1 MWAAASAQP
10 LFFPLK
16 ELKPGTRAVGKTVFS
31 GREIEEFQAEILGVL
46 ENIGPKQSLILARL
60 SGGAL
65 GKTGVLQGMS
75 GSPVYVDGRLVG
87 AVAMAFPY
95 ATEPVAGIRPIE
107 EMLRAGETRGPA
119 RASAR
124 ISLTDANLASWLP
137 KPAEV
142 LVGKSRMVDI
152 ATPISFSG
160 FTRDTVE
167 RFSPQLRVLG
177 LEPCQGIS
185 GGGGTQRMGDP
196 SNVKPGSMISVQL
209 LRGDMSVS
217 ADGTVTHV
225 DGRRIYAFGHRFL
238 STGATEIP
246 FARAEVLTV
255 LPMLTTSFKIS
266 AAREMLG
273 TISQDR
279 NSGIS
284 GDLGRR
290 ASLTP
295 VSITVVDP
303 GGKPNRYQI
312 EMVND
317 GFLSPFLLQ
326 MAIFSAIDATER
338 TLGASSY
345 AVKGQIEFEGTVPPV
360 RIDNMASGNFAAV
373 LQASLSAA
381 APLAYVLQ
389 NDFESLKLKKIT
401 LDIGVFDEKK
411 QMQID
416 QVFVSKREVRPGERL
431 ELMMVFVGENGLE
444 RTRKLD
450 YQVPAGA
457 SPGTLAFTVA
467 DGISSNI
474 AEIRQFIGTPPK
486 SLAQLIDTVN
496 QLRANTKAY
505 VRVWRQ
511 DAAYQIEGADMPDP
525 PPSASM
531 ILARSQATQG
541 NLSQTR
547 NSKVAEFVVDAGDS
561 VVTGSKTVQVE
572 IKE

>member
-1 MWAAASAQP
+1 
-10 LFFPLK
+10 
-16 ELKPGTRAVGKTVFS
+16 
-31 GREIEEFQAEILGVL
+31 
-46 ENIGPKQSLILARL
+46 
-60 SGGAL
+60 
-65 GKTGVLQGMS
+65 
-75 GSPVYVDGRLVG
+75 
-87 AVAMAFPY
+87 
-95 ATEPVAGIRPIE
+95 
-107 EMLRAGETRGPA
+107 
-119 RASAR
+119 
-124 ISLTDANLASWLP
+124 
-137 KPAEV
+137 
-142 LVGKSRMVDI
+142 
-152 ATPISFSG
+152 
-160 FTRDTVE
+160 
-167 RFSPQLRVLG
+167 
-177 LEPCQGIS
+177 
-185 GGGGTQRMGDP
+185 
-196 SNVKPGSMISVQL
+196 
-209 LRGDMSVS
+209 
-217 ADGTVTHV
+217 
-225 DGRRIYAFGHRFL
+225 
-238 STGATEIP
+238 
-246 FARAEVLTV
+246 
-255 LPMLTTSFKIS
+255 
-266 AAREMLG
+266 
-273 TISQDR
+273 
-279 NSGIS
+279 
-284 GDLGRR
+284 
-290 ASLTP
+290 
-295 VSITVVDP
+295 
-303 GGKPNRYQI
+303 
-312 EMVND
+312 
-317 GFLSPFLLQ
+317 
-326 MAIFSAIDATER
+326 
-338 TLGASSY
+338 
-345 AVKGQIEFEGTVPPV
+345 
-360 RIDNMASGNFAAV
+360 MASGNFAAV

-505 VRVWRQ
+505 VRVWRP
-511 DAAYQIEGADMPDP
+511 DASYQIEGADMPDP